1 MKLLLDTHAVLWY
14 LSGDK
19 RLRAPARRR
28 LEGSSEK
35 FLSIASIWEL
45 AIKLSLGKLEL
56 DDPLAVVVDAAL
68 TDGNAA
74 LLAVSKQ
81 DAIRVATLPW
91 HHRDPFDRLL
101 VAQALEHELAI
112 RRAASLVAQPVAIRR
127 CRSAA

>member
-19 RLRAPARRR
+19 RLRASARRR

-68 TDGNAA
+68 SDGNAA
-74 LLAVSKQ
+74 LLAISRQ
-81 DAIRVATLPW
+81 DAMRVATLPW

-101 VAQALEHELAI
+101 VAQALEHELTILSADDSFDAYGV
-112 RRAASLVAQPVAIRR
+112 RRVW
-127 CRSAA
+127 